1 MRPPDLEL
9 RELGGDDRFGRSEL
23 IAASSSTE
31 PVRTSENT
39 WRVFVV
45 NALHPVTSQPRTEL
59 RVLNR
64 WRPCQVGC
72 GFPIYNKNEV
82 RLAAIAQAVFNGT
95 FAAVAHFDVLHEDS
109 RLRPHPDVAF
119 QRALTGSHSRLEE
132 LLIETFV
139 VGVRQISW
147 IVGSTAIVLAV
158 LGFAATSSRW
168 GDSRHTTTPTRA
180 KLPFLGFNLFSLLYI
195 SLYQLFPFLT

>member
-1 MRPPDLEL
+1 MSRVHILL
-9 RELGGDDRFGRSEL
+9 RMLSRVEHASHCLL
-23 IAASSSTE
+23 IS
-31 PVRTSENT
+31 
-39 WRVFVV
+39 
-45 NALHPVTSQPRTEL
+45 
-59 RVLNR
+59 
-64 WRPCQVGC
+64 
-72 GFPIYNKNEV
+72 K
-82 RLAAIAQAVFNGT
+82 
-95 FAAVAHFDVLHEDS
+95 
-109 RLRPHPDVAF
+109 HPDVAF